1 MKVSRPVYWTNVD
14 EDAETKRREADS
26 IRNPDLDSMSMILSA
41 EDLDGLESIKSTI
54 IDKLMQEPFNIRV
67 FPGKGLM
74 IDGEESEL
82 RRKECGTTSNCSGA
96 FEEPREQPE
105 GQKLIKNSFPC

>member
-1 MKVSRPVYWTNVD
+1 MD

-54 IDKLMQEPFNIRV
+54 IDKLCKNHLI
-67 FPGKGLM
+67 
-74 IDGEESEL
+74 SEFSL
-82 RRKECGTTSNCSGA
+82 VKD
-96 FEEPREQPE
+96 
-105 GQKLIKNSFPC
+105 